1 MKSRFATALVV
12 VGLTAA
18 ACSSGNPI
26 ATVGAVTITD
36 ERVNAFHAAG
46 DAEGDFGCTLD
57 FLISSEV
64 FAEAARTRLG
74 ITVSGGDIDDYL
86 AAPPAHRTAAMA
98 DLSSADFSDEGLRE
112 QVRRWVLV
120 DRIVDARLL
129 ADAALFAAL
138 VPADAPEAA
147 VDSPVP
153 YLDPADRRS
162 VIDAWQAEF
171 IGEDDIADVVVDPLF
186 GSWTTDDLSARDACA
201 AAVLARVGGVGITE
215 ADVNAL
221 NDPLFPASPEEF
233 VFELQFLISSELYV
247 QEAAE
252 RFGIDVTDEEIE
264 AFIAAPPSHRVTALA
279 QFQNTGRF
287 SRAGVEAQVRRW
299 IVADEVVVELFSDD
313 AEALEALAAT
323 IGLGVEEIAADPLA
337 FLSIEEANRIFNT
350 WTTEIANAGE
360 FAEVE
365 VDPAVGEW
373 DPVFRQLVPAGA

>member
-1 MKSRFATALVV
+1 VKSRFATALVV
-12 VGLTAA
+12 VGLAA

-26 ATVGAVTITD
+26 ATVGSVTITD
-36 ERVNAFHAAG
+36 ERVDAFHAVG
-46 DAEGDFGCTLD
+46 EAEGDFGCTLD

-74 ITVSGGDIDDYL
+74 ITVSGGDIDDYIE
-86 AAPPAHRTAAMA
+86 APPPHRAAAMT
-98 DLSSADFSDEGLRE
+98 DLTDADFSDEGLRE

-120 DRIVDARLL
+120 DRVVDARLL
-129 ADAALFAAL
+129 ADEALYAAL
-138 VPADAPEAA
+138 VPADAPAA
-147 VDSPVP
+147 ASDSPVP
-153 YLDPADRRS
+153 YLAPDDRRA

-171 IGEDDIADVVVDPLF
+171 VAEDDVADVVVDPLF
-186 GSWTTDDLSARDACA
+186 GSWTSDDLSARDACA

-221 NDPLFPASPEEF
+221 NDPLFPPSPEEF
-233 VFELQFLISSELYV
+233 IFELQFLISSELYV

-252 RFGIDVTDEEIE
+252 RFGIEVTDEEIE
-264 AFIAAPPSHRVTALA
+264 SFIAAPPSHRITALA
-279 QFQNTGRF
+279 QFQDTGRF

-299 IVADEVVVELFSDD
+299 IVADEVVVELVAADD
-313 AEALEALAAT
+313 ETLQALADAV
-323 IGLGVEEIAADPLA
+323 GLGVDEVAADPLG